1 MNKLKLIQKRKR
13 KKRIKLEDLI
23 YFDNEVKFNLCLK

>member
-13 KKRIKLEDLI
+13 KKRIKLEHLI

>member
-23 YFDNEVKFNLCLK
+23 YFDSEVKFNLCLK